1 MAENRDEFEDQDSDP
16 SGEAEAGSQEQAP
29 ELDFSFGEDPAAPE
43 ESDSFDHAGSESEG
57 RQQTGDGPIDDE
69 QVDDGLSI
77 DDWMS
82 GFGDESP
89 DYSLDELSQAYA
101 QILADQDGAGDG
113 PEAGESGRGED
124 GLGGGGPGQSGTG
137 HQGNAPF
144 GSTAD
149 GAQGQ
154 AQGKLGP
161 GNQGQGAG
169 PVGQE
174 ASGAGGQSGDG
185 TGTAS
190 EGSSQFP
197 GSGKTSEGSLEGQA
211 EQQAIAFLRPVQTV
225 DRNEDLQQDDRV
237 TLTPERIVES
247 ILFVGT
253 PDNSAVSGRLIA
265 SLIRGV
271 SPKEV
276 DQYVAKLNEQYR
288 QDQCPYRIAK
298 EPLGYRMVLREA
310 FQGIR
315 SRFYGQVR
323 EVKLSQVVID
333 TLAVVAFH
341 QPISREEVEKLMGR
355 PSGGNLNQ
363 LIRRNLLSLEVKSKT
378 EKLYHTTERF
388 LDFFGMESLE
398 DLPQMEMDTE

>member
-1 MAENRDEFEDQDSDP
+1 MAENRDEMDGQAADQEAAAQ
-16 SGEAEAGSQEQAP
+16 SGHP
-29 ELDFSFGEDPAAPE
+29 EESMDLDFSFGEGSPPDGEGFQSE
-43 ESDSFDHAGSESEG
+43 EQTSEVSDE
-57 RQQTGDGPIDDE
+57 
-69 QVDDGLSI
+69 DGLSI

-101 QILADQDGAGDG
+101 QILSDQETAPEKEVADSSVQDSTNTGTNAEDNQGLDSEGVG
-113 PEAGESGRGED
+113 PESDQAG
-124 GLGGGGPGQSGTG
+124 
-137 HQGNAPF
+137 
-144 GSTAD
+144 
-149 GAQGQ
+149 
-154 AQGKLGP
+154 
-161 GNQGQGAG
+161 
-169 PVGQE
+169 
-174 ASGAGGQSGDG
+174 SGDG
-185 TGTAS
+185 ANTELT
-190 EGSSQFP
+190 
-197 GSGKTSEGSLEGQA
+197 
-211 EQQAIAFLRPVQTV
+211 EQQAIAFLQPVQTV
-225 DRNEDLQQDDRV
+225 DRNADLQQDDRV

-253 PDNSAVSGRLIA
+253 PDNSPVSGRLIA

-271 SPKEV
+271 SPNEV
-276 DQYVAKLNEQYR
+276 DQYVSKLNEQYR
-288 QDQCPYRIAK
+288 QDLCPYRIGK

-341 QPISREEVEKLMGR
+341 QPIAREEVEKFMGR

-378 EKLYHTTERF
+378 EKYYRTTERF

-398 DLPQMEMDTE
+398 DLPQMEVDDE